1 MYPNQALPPRK
12 KQMQLDP
19 NLVKHN
25 LIYSYVL
32 TLWLIITRR
41 VSKAAKD
48 AKGKDDLLVT
58 KASTL

>member
-1 MYPNQALPPRK
+1 
-12 KQMQLDP
+12 MQLDP
-19 NLVKHN
+19 SPVKHN